1 MKTKNARCILA
12 AVVPLHLGTLAGSA
26 QINIYLYSG
35 SETSITLPHGTYII
49 TAYGAIRLILRA
61 DSISSAAIEIGSR
74 ERIACCSFLALS
86 RYR

>member
-1 MKTKNARCILA
+1 VKQKQALLRSN
-12 AVVPLHLGTLAGSA
+12 
-26 QINIYLYSG
+26 
-35 SETSITLPHGTYII
+35 LPRD
-49 TAYGAIRLILRA
+49 IRLILRA